1 MKRVAREYLS
11 RYRLLQE
18 QGNIFIEVVHVKP
31 NMIDQFTYNL
41 NATLKKK
48 EKDFQEAIQGGN
60 KDFEYGTLPSLMK
73 LKAFQEK
80 ESQAAI
86 ENRLRKNN

>member
-18 QGNIFIEVVHVKP
+18 QGNLYIEVVHVKP
-31 NMIDQFTYNL
+31 ILVEQFTSGL

-48 EKDFQEAIQGGN
+48 EKAFQEAI
-60 KDFEYGTLPSLMK
+60 
-73 LKAFQEK
+73 
-80 ESQAAI
+80 
-86 ENRLRKNN
+86 